1 MKKALGIVLAMTMVL
16 MLTACGTGVSGETMK
31 EMVPAVELPVVETS
45 APESGNRIG
54 VAMPNRQTQ
63 RWIQDGDNMRHMLEE
78 AGYQVDLQY
87 ADNDIATQIYQIE
100 NMIAEDCKVLVI
112 AAVEGEA
119 LGTVLDRAK
128 AAGIPVIAYD
138 RLIMGSDAV
147 SYYAS
152 FDNWEVGVRQGQF
165 IVDAL
170 NLENAGNK
178 VYNIEF
184 VTGDPS
190 DNNINFLFDG
200 AMSVLKPYMDR
211 GVLVTPSGQTEKQNA
226 ATPYW
231 DCGFAQ
237 DRFEEI
243 LEKFYADGKEL
254 HAVLANNDT
263 TAMGVA
269 NALALKYT
277 GKYPVMTGQDCEIP
291 NVRNMLAGKQAM
303 SVFKDTRIL
312 AARAAEMVDAL
323 MKGEAPPV
331 NDVQSY
337 DNGTGVIPAFLCEPV
352 VATPDNIRQL
362 LIESGYYTEA
372 EIHG

>member
-170 NLENAGNK
+170 NLENAGSK

-200 AMSVLKPYMDR
+200 AMSVLKPYIDK

-362 LIESGYYTEA
+362 LIDSGYYTEA

>member
-170 NLENAGNK
+170 NLENAGSK

-323 MKGEAPPV
+323 MKGEVPPV

-362 LIESGYYTEA
+362 LIDSGYYTEA